1 MTLQLFAGELP
12 KYALVFCRIGG
23 MILFNPLLQR
33 RNIPSQL
40 KIALILGIT
49 LLLAPPLTVPEA
61 ANGLALLP
69 AMVAELMVGVAFG
82 FVFQIFYYLLFA
94 AGDIIDMGFGL
105 SMAKAF
111 DPGTSLQVSVSG
123 NLFQLMFTMYFFAT
137 NSHLILIRVMASS
150 YDLIG
155 PGLAHVGANAA
166 QFLTTLFTSAFSLA
180 LHLALPF
187 MAASFFME
195 IAMGVLMKLI
205 PQINVFSINFQ
216 IKILLGMG
224 LLFLFAGPV
233 STFLEQ
239 YLDTMLKSLPALL
252 ATMQ

>member
-1 MTLQLFAGELP
+1 MTLELFAGELP

-33 RNIPSQL
+33 RNIPSQF
-40 KIALILGIT
+40 KVALILGIT
-49 LLLAPPLTVPEA
+49 LLIAPPLAAPEA

-69 AMVAELMVGVAFG
+69 AMVAELMVGLAFG

-150 YDLIG
+150 YDLVG
-155 PGLAHVGANAA
+155 AGLVSVGANTA
-166 QFLTTLFTSAFSLA
+166 QFVTTLFTSAFSLA
-180 LHLALPF
+180 MRLALPF

-195 IAMGVLMKLI
+195 FAMGVLMKLI